1 MGCDIHQFN
10 YIYQSDGTY
19 LFEGEGIGDINKEY
33 KFNGKFY
40 EPGSE
45 DSFYSSYH
53 SDYIPEIV
61 PGRNYQLF
69 GMLAEVRGDDYAIDD
84 YYKHTGYPE
93 PFVEDRA
100 SYVLTV
106 DKHSPTWYTF
116 KSLKEGLTEVVEKM
130 DKDLKI
136 LSKIYSSKNQDGD
149 DLSDEEVARVGEEYD
164 DVEWLRN
171 RAVTI
176 ISQLDEARKIMTGE
190 QFRKSIILFDFDS

>member
-33 KFNGKFY
+33 KFNGQFY
-40 EPGSE
+40 EPGNE
-45 DSFYSSYH
+45 ESFYSAYH
-53 SDYIPEIV
+53 SNYIPEIE

-69 GMLAEVRGDDYAIDD
+69 GMLAEVRGDDYVIDGH
-84 YYKHTGYPE
+84 YRHSGYPE
-93 PFVEDRA
+93 PFTEDRA

-116 KSLKEGLTEVVEKM
+116 KGLRNGCLEAIKEMKKDCDVLKEECAKNEKNSF
-130 DKDLKI
+130 LFHQ
-136 LSKIYSSKNQDGD
+136 LD
-149 DLSDEEVARVGEEYD
+149 DITWLSDRTTKIVD
-164 DVEWLRN
+164 
-171 RAVTI
+171 
-176 ISQLDEARKIMTGE
+176 QLDEARKIMTGE